1 MQTFK
6 LQTFKDANVH
16 SLVQSEKLIHM
27 SEVHCHLR
35 ASSTSGC
42 AFVSFA
48 VQICIEYSSR
58 VSLFQA
64 KDV

>member
-1 MQTFK
+1 MQTVK

-35 ASSTSGC
+35 ASPTNGC
-42 AFVSFA
+42 AFVYFA
-48 VQICIEYSSR
+48 V
-58 VSLFQA
+58 
-64 KDV
+64 

>member
-6 LQTFKDANVH
+6 LQTFRDANVH

-27 SEVHCHLR
+27 SEVHCHLH
-35 ASSTSGC
+35 ASPTNGC
-42 AFVSFA
+42 VFVYFA
-48 VQICIEYSSR
+48 VQSCIEHRSR

>member
-1 MQTFK
+1 MQTFE
-6 LQTFKDANVH
+6 LQTFRDANVH

-35 ASSTSGC
+35 ASPTNGC
-42 AFVSFA
+42 AFVYFA
-48 VQICIEYSSR
+48 VQSCIEHRSR